1 MSGPDGPLS
10 DDELTDI
17 FYQGMIDAE
26 EDTLR
31 ESENEED
38 IS

>member
-1 MSGPDGPLS
+1 MTGPDDPLS
-10 DDELTDI
+10 DDELADI

-31 ESENEED
+31 ESENEDD